1 MGSCLAGENVVSVG
15 CSGSKNGQ
23 VIELCRTSL
32 FFLCQS
38 MLGYPHWDQ
47 IHTDVAKF
55 LKKPARKKALLMP
68 RGHLKT
74 SHVTVGW
81 SIQNILKNP
90 NVRILIA
97 NQIWDKSRD
106 MLGEIKGHLE
116 GSQLKH
122 LFGDFVSA
130 RWNADEIIVKQRT
143 RSMKEPT
150 ISTTGVEAE
159 TTGGHYDVIILDDLT
174 GLQNS
179 QTPEQREKTKRFRRS
194 MINLLEP
201 GGLLVEIGTRWH
213 LDDTF
218 SEILE
223 KESKYYDILVRKIVE
238 NGRLVFPTKFAKKF
252 DGLKKDWV
260 DVDDPTC
267 MDYVD
272 HLKSSMPLDEFSAQY
287 LNEPFSNES
296 QLFKP
301 EMFKYW
307 TERPGGLYVG
317 MAVDLAISETAGSD
331 STAIVVAGMD
341 KDWKLYVLD
350 HLSGR
355 WKPADIVRNVFDMQ
369 SRWRPY
375 VVGMETN
382 GFQCML
388 KSACEEE
395 MRSRGQYFGIEGI
408 KTGPTLSKESRI
420 KSLEPFYR
428 SGNVSHAAWMRGKE
442 MEVELQTFPKGR
454 HDDIIDALSMCLPLL
469 SAGSDTTEDRSK
481 PGTYD
486 YEVQDA
492 QRFYNR
498 QTGYFNF

>member
-1 MGSCLAGENVVSVG
+1 MSDDINAQIKEMC
-15 CSGSKNGQ
+15 KN
-23 VIELCRTSL
+23 SL

-38 MLGYPHWDQ
+38 MLGYPHWDRV
-47 IHTDVAKF
+47 HTDNAKF

-81 SIQNILKNP
+81 TIQNILKNP
-90 NVRILIA
+90 NVRVLIA

-106 MLGEIKGHLE
+106 MLREIKGHLE

-122 LFGDFVSA
+122 LFGDFVSPT
-130 RWNADEIIVKQRT
+130 WNADEIIVKQRT
-143 RSMKEPT
+143 KSMKEPT

-218 SEILE
+218 AEIFE
-223 KESKYYDILVRKIVE
+223 KESKYYDIMVRKIVE
-238 NGRLVFPTKFAKKF
+238 NGELIFPSKFAKKF
-252 DGLKKDWV
+252 DPLKKDWV
-260 DVDDPTC
+260 DVDDPKC
-267 MDYVD
+267 MDYVEY
-272 HLKSSMPLDEFSAQY
+272 LKASMPLDEFSAQY
-287 LNEPFSNES
+287 LNEPFSSES

-307 TERPGGLYVG
+307 NDRPEGIYVG

-331 STAIVVAGMD
+331 YTAIVVLGQD

-350 HLSGR
+350 YIRGR
-355 WKPADIVRNVFDMQ
+355 WKPADIVRNVFEMQ
-369 SRWRPY
+369 DRWKPSA
-375 VVGMETN
+375 VGMEVN
-382 GFQCML
+382 GFQRTL
-388 KSACEEE
+388 KLACEDE
-395 MRSRGQYFGIEGI
+395 MRKTGRFFGIDEI
-408 KTGPTLSKESRI
+408 RTGPQISKESRI

-428 SGNVSHAAWMRGKE
+428 SGSVYHAAWMRGKDLE
-442 MEVELQTFPKGR
+442 NELQTFPKGR
-454 HDDIIDALSMCLPLL
+454 NDDLIDSAAMCLPLMAPGQ
-469 SAGSDTTEDRSK
+469 SVIEDECK
-481 PGTYD
+481 PGTFGWFQ
-486 YEVQDA
+486 EQA
-492 QRFYNR
+492 QRSRNPNR
-498 QTGYFNF
+498 GYFSF